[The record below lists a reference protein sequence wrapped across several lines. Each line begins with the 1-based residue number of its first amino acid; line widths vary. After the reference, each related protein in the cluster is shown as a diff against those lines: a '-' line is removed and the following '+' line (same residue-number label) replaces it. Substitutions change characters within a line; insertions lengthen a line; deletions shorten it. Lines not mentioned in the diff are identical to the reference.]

1 MAELV
6 DAKSNWFATIQVCQ
20 RNDYSGT
27 ARYHTG
33 SNPVFG
39 TIINNNFMNDKL
51 LAVLIDSLSIE
62 ELEEI
67 IEKKR
72 KEQDR
77 SDELDYWKQ
86 YEIRCTE
93 WLKKRMYPPKR
104 N

>member
-1 MAELV
+1 
-6 DAKSNWFATIQVCQ
+6 
-20 RNDYSGT
+20 
-27 ARYHTG
+27 
-33 SNPVFG
+33 
-39 TIINNNFMNDKL
+39 MNDKL

-104 N
+104 K